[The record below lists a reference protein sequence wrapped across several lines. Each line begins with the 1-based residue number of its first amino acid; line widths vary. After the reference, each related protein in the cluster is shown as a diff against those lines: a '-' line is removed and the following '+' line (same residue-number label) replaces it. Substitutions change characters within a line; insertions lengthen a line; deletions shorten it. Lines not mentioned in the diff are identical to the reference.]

1 MEGLGGYFG
10 RPAFLGAFVLAA
22 NGNSFQSMSCQHQI
36 KVSNA
41 WYIACCRHYESV
53 GCRFQ
58 KVLAQGAEGGLSQ
71 LLAIYP
77 HLLCR
82 RPKQTRAAV
91 LQSSCKGPC
100 SQQLTVWHCFKVLR
114 KNEVNKILVAHCQF
128 AMRQDRLLRNSAFFF
143 LQIPN
148 YPFTHCIW
156 QPGSC
161 SSASSS
167 GNSLH
172 SSWCS

>member
-1 MEGLGGYFG
+1 MPKSCPVPAMICKVIRPRYPRRGKPRRTGGKRAMEGLGGYFG

-100 SQQLTVWHCFKVLR
+100 SQ
-114 KNEVNKILVAHCQF
+114 
-128 AMRQDRLLRNSAFFF
+128 
-143 LQIPN
+143 
-148 YPFTHCIW
+148 
-156 QPGSC
+156 
-161 SSASSS
+161 
-167 GNSLH
+167 
-172 SSWCS
+172 